1 MKHIKTAL
9 IGFGYRGKQLLRLL
23 RTIESYKIVGIADIN
38 GCGDSESPGASF
50 YQGEEAYKMMLDEQQ
65 PNLVFITTPWHLHI
79 THATECILRN
89 CHVALEIKGGLCQD
103 EYAPLQEIAQQKGV
117 KVFPLENTLF
127 MREILAVKRMV
138 DEGALGEIIYMR
150 GGYRHDLRKLLLDD
164 NGVLGGRK
172 GTESV
177 WRSRFYSHHNA
188 DIYPTHGLG
197 PLCMILGIG
206 KTDHLA
212 WLTSFATKA
221 VGLRQHM
228 SEDDTTPITLG
239 DIISTQIET
248 QGGTLISLT
257 HDTTLPRPRSLDFEV
272 QGSLGIWDGVNRRI
286 YLEEKGELYSMPFNM
301 YTFNKMWGVVT
312 PEEAAAKIEEQKK
325 EITGEPKNLEEQ
337 AISLVGRDIYEKLVK
352 GYTEKQ
358 WGRDCKELPAFI
370 IKRLPVRLTF
380 DNNYFNALYQGI
392 PIGGYTKMVENLL
405 DGIEVRLNTDYLEH
419 KAELDSLAD
428 KVVYTG
434 PIDAYFGFKL
444 GTLEYRSVRFENETL
459 DIPNF
464 QGNAAVNYTDRET
477 PWTRIIEHKWFEFGK
492 DEDGNDLPKTIISR
506 EYSSEWKAG
515 DEPYYP
521 VNDEKNGQL
530 YAKYKEL
537 ADKETGVIFGGRLGE
552 YKYYDMDTTIASVLD
567 MCDKELG

>member
-23 RTIESYKIVGIADIN
+23 RTIESYEIVGIADIN

-228 SEDDTTPITLG
+228 SEDDNTPITLG

-286 YLEEKGELYSMPFNM
+286 YLE
-301 YTFNKMWGVVT
+301 KMNTETWVADG
-312 PEEAAAKIEEQKK
+312 
-325 EITGEPKNLEEQ
+325 
-337 AISLVGRDIYEKLVK
+337 AILNQYE
-352 GYTEKQ
+352 
-358 WGRDCKELPAFI
+358 
-370 IKRLPVRLTF
+370 
-380 DNNYFNALYQGI
+380 
-392 PIGGYTKMVENLL
+392 
-405 DGIEVRLNTDYLEH
+405 
-419 KAELDSLAD
+419 S
-428 KVVYTG
+428 
-434 PIDAYFGFKL
+434 
-444 GTLEYRSVRFENETL
+444 
-459 DIPNF
+459 
-464 QGNAAVNYTDRET
+464 RE
-477 PWTRIIEHKWFEFGK
+477 WQLWGK
-492 DEDGNDLPKTIISR
+492 DALKHDSHHQGMDYIMLKSVAADIF
-506 EYSSEWKAG
+506 
-515 DEPYYP
+515 
-521 VNDEKNGQL
+521 QL
-530 YAKYKEL
+530 H
-537 ADKETGVIFGGRLGE
+537 IP
-552 YKYYDMDTTIASVLD
+552 
-567 MCDKELG
+567 

>member
-23 RTIESYKIVGIADIN
+23 RTIENFEIVGIADIN

-228 SEDDTTPITLG
+228 SEDDNTPITLG

-286 YLEEKGELYSMPFNM
+286 YLEEMNSE
-301 YTFNKMWGVVT
+301 TW
-312 PEEAAAKIEEQKK
+312 QDDH
-325 EITGEPKNLEEQ
+325 
-337 AISLVGRDIYEKLVK
+337 AIL
-352 GYTEKQ
+352 
-358 WGRDCKELPAFI
+358 
-370 IKRLPVRLTF
+370 
-380 DNNYFNALYQGI
+380 ALYESREWQLWGEKALMHDSHHQG
-392 PIGGYTKMVENLL
+392 M
-405 DGIEVRLNTDYLEH
+405 DYIMLRCVA
-419 KAELDSLAD
+419 AELTKNASADSAGSIRYPATLSDLALWTS
-428 KVVYTG
+428 VTLLSEISIREHRRV
-434 PIDAYFGFKL
+434 AFGNIKNI
-444 GTLEYRSVRFENETL
+444 GDNEYIGKKSDLEYN
-459 DIPNF
+459 I
-464 QGNAAVNYTDRET
+464 
-477 PWTRIIEHKWFEFGK
+477 K
-492 DEDGNDLPKTIISR
+492 
-506 EYSSEWKAG
+506 
-515 DEPYYP
+515 
-521 VNDEKNGQL
+521 
-530 YAKYKEL
+530 
-537 ADKETGVIFGGRLGE
+537 
-552 YKYYDMDTTIASVLD
+552 
-567 MCDKELG
+567 

>member
-23 RTIESYKIVGIADIN
+23 RTIENFEIVGIADIN
-38 GCGDSESPGASF
+38 GCGGSESPGASF

-228 SEDDTTPITLG
+228 SEDDNTPITLG

-257 HDTTLPRPRSLDFEV
+257 HDTTLPRPRSLDFEI

-286 YLEEKGELYSMPFNM
+286 YLE
-301 YTFNKMWGVVT
+301 KMNTETWVADG
-312 PEEAAAKIEEQKK
+312 
-325 EITGEPKNLEEQ
+325 
-337 AISLVGRDIYEKLVK
+337 AILNQYE
-352 GYTEKQ
+352 
-358 WGRDCKELPAFI
+358 
-370 IKRLPVRLTF
+370 
-380 DNNYFNALYQGI
+380 
-392 PIGGYTKMVENLL
+392 
-405 DGIEVRLNTDYLEH
+405 
-419 KAELDSLAD
+419 S
-428 KVVYTG
+428 
-434 PIDAYFGFKL
+434 
-444 GTLEYRSVRFENETL
+444 
-459 DIPNF
+459 
-464 QGNAAVNYTDRET
+464 RE
-477 PWTRIIEHKWFEFGK
+477 WQLWGK
-492 DEDGNDLPKTIISR
+492 DALKHDSHHQGMDYIMLKSVAADILAGAQHPAETKESVQHPAETIAEIHYPATLNDLALWTSVTLLSEISIR
-506 EYSSEWKAG
+506 EHRRVAFGNIKNIG
-515 DEPYYP
+515 DNE
-521 VNDEKNGQL
+521 
-530 YAKYKEL
+530 
-537 ADKETGVIFGGRLGE
+537 
-552 YKYYDMDTTIASVLD
+552 
-567 MCDKELG
+567 